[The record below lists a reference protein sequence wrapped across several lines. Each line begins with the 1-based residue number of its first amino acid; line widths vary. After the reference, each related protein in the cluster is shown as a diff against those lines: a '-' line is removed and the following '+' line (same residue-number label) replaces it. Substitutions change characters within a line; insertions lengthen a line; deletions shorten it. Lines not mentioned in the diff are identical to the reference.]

1 MRLKHPQTVIFWSE
15 APDGIRRAVSIRP
28 NVKSPEQTK
37 VYKALKLKFEQGTT
51 PCFGWTVYRPGPM
64 EAQTIKL
71 GTPINAII

>member
-37 VYKALKLKFEQGTT
+37 VYKALKLKFDQGQTNAI
-51 PCFGWTVYRPGPM
+51 GWKVYRPGPM
-64 EAQTIKL
+64 EAQTIKP
-71 GTPINAII
+71 GTAINAII